1 MSGRVA
7 TAEVNTITVLE
18 FSFQTL
24 QQQVVKVIAAEL
36 IIAVAGKHFGDVAL
50 NADDR
55 DVEGAATEVVDH
67 GGVVGSIAET
77 VAEGGGSRPIR
88 DRHHFQASQPP
99 GLPGGLPLGTGAI

>member
-1 MSGRVA
+1 MA

-36 IIAVAGKHFGDVAL
+36 IVAVAGKHFGDVAL

-55 DVEGAATEVVDH
+55 NVEGAAAKVVDH
-67 GGVVGSIAET
+67 GGV
-77 VAEGGGSRPIR
+77 GGKHRRNRRRGWR
-88 DRHHFQASQPP
+88 QLA
-99 GLPGGLPLGTGAI
+99 PLACSLWESSPQ

>member
-36 IIAVAGKHFGDVAL
+36 IVAVAGKHFGDVAL

-55 DVEGAATEVVDH
+55 NVKGAAAKPA
-67 GGVVGSIAET
+67 SIPASRVALRWASEKYAGT
-77 VAEGGGSRPIR
+77 VMTAFSKGRFRSRR
-88 DRHHFQASQPP
+88 AHSTSSRRMSE
-99 GLPGGLPLGTGAI
+99 